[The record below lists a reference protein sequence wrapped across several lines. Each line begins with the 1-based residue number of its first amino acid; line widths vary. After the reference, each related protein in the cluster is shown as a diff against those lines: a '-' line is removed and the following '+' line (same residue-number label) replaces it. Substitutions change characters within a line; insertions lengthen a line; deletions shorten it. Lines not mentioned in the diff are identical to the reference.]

1 MRFSER
7 NKQPVW
13 YSTFVSKT
21 EIVDEYGN
29 STGEYE
35 ITYTAPAKTAWNVNV
50 VESEADVAMF
60 GVQAMDTI
68 VGVAPRNGFPLDET
82 SILWYGITPT
92 IKEDGTTDTAHNYRV
107 VGIRPSLNTVKFY
120 AQRVDVTQVVA
131 QEPVVDP
138 DPEEPIDDP
147 PVGGEGE

>member
-7 NKQPVW
+7 NRQPVW

-21 EIVDEYGN
+21 EIVDEYEN
-29 STGEYE
+29 ATGEYK
-35 ITYTAPAKTAWNVNV
+35 ITYSAPVKAAWNVSV
-50 VESEADVAMF
+50 VESDADVAMF
-60 GVQAMDTI
+60 GVQAIDTI
-68 VGVAPRNGFPLDET
+68 VGVADRAGFPLDET

-120 AQRVDVTQVVA
+120 AQKVSVTQVVE
-131 QEPVVDP
+131 QEPI
-138 DPEEPIDDP
+138 DPEEP
-147 PVGGEGE
+147 EGPEEPIEGDG

>member
-1 MRFSER
+1 MRMSER

-21 EIVDEYGN
+21 EIVDEYEN
-29 STGEYE
+29 ATGEYK
-35 ITYTAPAKTAWNVNV
+35 ITYSAPVKAAWNVSV
-50 VESEADVAMF
+50 VESEADIAMF
-60 GVQAMDTI
+60 GVQAIDTI
-68 VGVAPRNGFPLDET
+68 VGVADRAGFPLDET

-120 AQRVDVTQVVA
+120 AQKVSVTQVVE
-131 QEPVVDP
+131 QEPIDP
-138 DPEEPIDDP
+138 KEPEGPEEPI
-147 PVGGEGE
+147 EGDG